1 MRRVEC
7 EMSCVAVGPSA
18 NLLTGA
24 QTGDGLHVSG
34 FIAARSLKSRTPVLH
49 VKTIE
54 FLEGNPDGIQTEEWR

>member
-7 EMSCVAVGPSA
+7 EMPCVAVGPTA

-24 QTGDGLHVSG
+24 QTGDGLHLGG

-54 FLEGNPDGIQTEEWR
+54 FLEGNPDGIQTKR